1 MNDRHNRRGAMRAQ
15 CQCHAPARARGEA
28 GGPRRALTRLRPAL
42 RAPQA
47 LARMC
52 VEKGITKIAFDRGG
66 YKYHG
71 RVAALADAA
80 REAGL
85 DF

>member
-1 MNDRHNRRGAMRAQ
+1 MPPAD
-15 CQCHAPARARGEA
+15 APARVRGVT
-28 GGPRRALTRLRPAL
+28 GGPRRALTRPRPAP
-42 RAPQA
+42 RTPQA

-52 VEKGITKIAFDRGG
+52 VEKGITKITFDRGG